1 MRRLCTVLSIRA
13 FWQTQAFAKFKP
25 RKHKNMTRYSPVAKI
40 PSACRLRASSTR
52 SSRGYANLRL
62 LRKPF
67 SYRPSPRPKEKG
79 SQRDPFSFGRGDK
92 IRTCDFYVPNVALYQ
107 AEPHLVM
114 NLFFGQ
120 IRTCAFYVPN
130 RRASRGF
137 AHTKQ
142 VLTSFADPY
151 IIAFFF
157 RFVNLFFKS
166 FLKLFSQ
173 KDLLPAML

>member
-1 MRRLCTVLSIRA
+1 
-13 FWQTQAFAKFKP
+13 
-25 RKHKNMTRYSPVAKI
+25 
-40 PSACRLRASSTR
+40 
-52 SSRGYANLRL
+52 
-62 LRKPF
+62 
-67 SYRPSPRPKEKG
+67 
-79 SQRDPFSFGRGDK
+79 
-92 IRTCDFYVPNVALYQ
+92 
-107 AEPHLVM
+107 M